1 MKKMFL
7 TASILGLVLT
17 ACKSE
22 KKVEAQEAQ
31 EVTETTVSAVDYKA
45 DHAATV
51 IAWKGSH
58 LGGLVPH
65 NGTVNIK
72 EGVIT
77 VEGDK
82 VVGGKFDIDFGTLT
96 NEDLAEDP
104 ETQAKLMG
112 HIKSADILN
121 LEQFPNASFEITSV
135 EAAEGDFNSKVTG
148 NLTFLGA
155 TKSITF
161 PANISVADNQVTLNS
176 DMFIIDR
183 TQWGLAYGSV
193 SAEEAAKMD
202 DKAKS
207 KVISNDIEFKVNVTA
222 NK

>member
-7 TASILGLVLT
+7 AASIVGLVLT

-31 EVTETTVSAVDYKA
+31 ETTEVTATAVDYKA
-45 DHAATV
+45 DNTATV
-51 IAWKGSH
+51 IHWKGSH

-65 NGTVNIK
+65 NGTVKIK
-72 EGVIT
+72 EGT
-77 VEGDK
+77 VTIENNK
-82 VVGGKFDIDFGTLT
+82 IVGGKFNIDFATLT

-121 LEQFPNASFEITSV
+121 LEKFPSASFEITAV
-135 EAAEGDFNSKVTG
+135 EANEGDFNSKVTG

-155 TKSITF
+155 KKSITF
-161 PANISVADNQVTLNS
+161 PANVTVKDNQVTLNS
-176 DMFIIDR
+176 DSFIIDR

-193 SAEEAAKMD
+193 SEEEAAKMD
-202 DKAKS
+202 EKAKS
-207 KVISNDIEFKVNVTA
+207 KVISNDVEFKVNVIA